1 MAFQQGGGKA
11 SRTRGARDGEPVG
24 SVICVHSD
32 RERVETL
39 ADELKAKTM
48 GGRLS
53 LEPSEMG
60 LRFQPEEDE

>member
-1 MAFQQGGGKA
+1 MVQSVTHAGSEG
-11 SRTRGARDGEPVG
+11 RGAVG
-24 SVICVHSD
+24 TVICVSSE

-39 ADELKAKTM
+39 AEEHKAKTM

>member
-1 MAFQQGGGKA
+1 MG
-11 SRTRGARDGEPVG
+11 T
-24 SVICVHSD
+24 VICVRSE

-39 ADELKAKTM
+39 AEELKAKTM

>member
-1 MAFQQGGGKA
+1 MG
-11 SRTRGARDGEPVG
+11 T
-24 SVICVHSD
+24 VICVHRD
-32 RERVETL
+32 RKRVETL
-39 ADELKAKTM
+39 AEELKAKTM

>member
-1 MAFQQGGGKA
+1 M
-11 SRTRGARDGEPVG
+11 G

-39 ADELKAKTM
+39 AEELKAKTM